1 MTQSHNTRPLPTT
14 HRPQPCSH
22 TRDTH
27 SALITHTPNNPPT
40 LLSQQTTTRSSL
52 ARNTPNA
59 NTHARTHTTSPTL
72 RTDALH
78 PAPPLGSLPR
88 PGRRRQGD
96 PCRSHREP
104 TLAAQQRPALPVHPL
119 PDQGAVRPS
128 THCPTRRHSPPF
140 APLPTPAPPRGLS
153 HSQTQASTSGPSPAF
168 FATGPRPGKAS
179 TPTRPRPLTL
189 ALHTFS
195 GEHGGSAATPRT
207 PNYRFPGPPGLQD
220 YHQTHSGCRDAGMH
234 GCRAARTYP
243 GVGEWVGA
251 LHPDTLLGT
260 ARRASGRA
268 SEHPVTLDGART
280 GLALSRTPTRTTLSC
295 QISPGLD

>member
-40 LLSQQTTTRSSL
+40 LLSQQTPLAPALHATHQTQTHTHAPTPPPRPSGRTPYTRRPLSAHCL
-52 ARNTPNA
+52 ARDAGARATPA
-59 NTHARTHTTSPTL
+59 ARTGNPHSP
-72 RTDALH
+72 
-78 PAPPLGSLPR
+78 PNSAPHS
-88 PGRRRQGD
+88 
-96 PCRSHREP
+96 
-104 TLAAQQRPALPVHPL
+104 
-119 PDQGAVRPS
+119 PS

-179 TPTRPRPLTL
+179 TPTRPGPLTL